1 MHGYYG
7 ARIIENQNKR
17 LLYSKCV
24 PDIEMDHNS
33 RRLCKTR
40 TGWRRIVDGKM
51 RIKITER
58 RSFLFKFLALSICS
72 ISRRLTSY
80 PVGLRRLGYWI
91 IKETQ
96 WKSCY
101 VRGHLLDST
110 KYFFFAFLSSDSLNS
125 QFLFFRG
132 LRIAGLRMSYL
143 HNEFRQMELG
153 KCFFNVSDWTTVKQT
168 AFYTI

>member
-24 PDIEMDHNS
+24 PDIEMDHNL

-80 PVGLRRLGYWI
+80 PVGLRRLGY
-91 IKETQ
+91 
-96 WKSCY
+96 
-101 VRGHLLDST
+101 
-110 KYFFFAFLSSDSLNS
+110 
-125 QFLFFRG
+125 
-132 LRIAGLRMSYL
+132 
-143 HNEFRQMELG
+143 
-153 KCFFNVSDWTTVKQT
+153 
-168 AFYTI
+168 